1 MVSEVFLT
9 FTITSFIGCILAVGN
24 LFYRSKCKEVK
35 LCCLTIKR
43 DVVVEEHED
52 IEIMRHKSSN
62 VEESKD

>member
-35 LCCLTIKR
+35 FCCLTIKR

-52 IEIMRHKSSN
+52 IEMMRKKGN
-62 VEESKD
+62 NEETKE

>member
-1 MVSEVFLT
+1 MVSEVFLSLLL
-9 FTITSFIGCILAVGN
+9 TSTIGCVLGVVNIL
-24 LFYRSKCKEVK
+24 YKSKCTEVG

-43 DVVVEEHED
+43 DVQVEEHED